1 MEKNFLIIGQG
12 KIGLPVT
19 QQLAKKGFA
28 TTGVARG
35 ERTNYYLDS
44 NLSKD
49 INKDANKNVN
59 NKINFIQADATQLT
73 AEQLKPF
80 THIAIIVSPSIAS
93 LMSQSTSQRVESYR
107 NTYLDIAKHIASLQ
121 ENNQLA
127 NLERLVFI
135 SSTGVYGQNDG
146 EWIDENSMVKPPSRE
161 PSNIILQ
168 AEQAL
173 QTAFLEKCIIIRP
186 SGIYGVDRLM
196 EINRAKAINTPSMP
210 AMPPIPPMPQCAWTN
225 RIMDTDLVNIIVKVL
240 LTDTPKAVY
249 LATDYQPMTSFELNN
264 WLCQQLGTASAET
277 DNTNTPQQSKQALEQ
292 KSNQQQSEQQASKQQ
307 PPATGKRIHSNI
319 PLNWLKYPDW
329 QAGYQMILRTID
341 NS

>member
-1 MEKNFLIIGQG
+1 MKKNFLIIGQG
-12 KIGLPVT
+12 KIGLPVA

-35 ERTNYYLDS
+35 ERANYYLDS

-49 INKDANKNVN
+49 INKDISKDVN

-107 NTYLDIAKHIASLQ
+107 NTYLDIAKHIASLHS
-121 ENNQLA
+121 ELN

-135 SSTGVYGQNDG
+135 SSTGVYGQNSG
-146 EWIDENSMVKPPSRE
+146 EWIDETSVPETPSRE
-161 PSNIILQ
+161 LSNIILQ
-168 AEQAL
+168 AEQVL

-186 SGIYGVDRLM
+186 SGIYGIDRLM
-196 EINRAKAINTPSMP
+196 EINRAKAVNTPSMP
-210 AMPPIPPMPQCAWTN
+210 AMPPISPMPQCAWTN

-249 LATDYQPMTSFELNN
+249 LASDYQPVTSLELNN
-264 WLCQQLGTASAET
+264 WLCQQLGTTPAKTKT
-277 DNTNTPQQSKQALEQ
+277 DITNTPEQSEQ
-292 KSNQQQSEQQASKQQ
+292 KSNQQ

-319 PLNWLKYPDW
+319 PLNWLNYPDW
-329 QAGYQMILRTID
+329 QAGYQMILRKID
-341 NS
+341 NL